1 LKKAQLLNLAGIL
14 WGIIGAFLLVR
25 GMQMYQ
31 LAMGEQNASQGAL
44 AISLGCGLALGA
56 VKGFFVLP
64 KTANRNKLR
73 IQNLPSPLKIYHI
86 FSKPFYGLIAGM
98 ILLGILLRTWN
109 EYLGGYIVVAAIYC
123 GIGLALILAS
133 RVYWGD
139 RIPAQNEA

>member
-1 LKKAQLLNLAGIL
+1 LKKEQLLYLAGIL
-14 WGIIGAFLLVR
+14 WGIIGVFLLVR
-25 GMQMYQ
+25 GAHMYQ
-31 LAMGEQNASQGAL
+31 LAMVEQSASQLAL
-44 AISLGCGLALGA
+44 IISLGCGLALGA

-64 KTANRNKLR
+64 KTAKRNKLR

-98 ILLGILLRTWN
+98 IILGVLLRTWN

-133 RVYWGD
+133 RVYWGVSAPVRD
-139 RIPAQNEA
+139 NA